1 MFGVACHNMSVV
13 RDLCCSVCSA
23 YCVKFVF
30 YPWHGPQVYTLKID
44 LHVIVYCSLVLAMT
58 QVCGLEATI
67 EGMKVTSQRR
77 LTISKP
83 LSPNV
88 VFVCEA
94 DQLVLMLCVSPE

>member
-1 MFGVACHNMSVV
+1 MWLVIICIV
-13 RDLCCSVCSA
+13 RFLCSVSGVLSLLCQIRLLSLA
-23 YCVKFVF
+23 WASGVHFENRLTRK
-30 YPWHGPQVYTLKID
+30 
-44 LHVIVYCSLVLAMT
+44 IVYCSLVLAMT

-88 VFVCEA
+88 VFVC
-94 DQLVLMLCVSPE
+94 